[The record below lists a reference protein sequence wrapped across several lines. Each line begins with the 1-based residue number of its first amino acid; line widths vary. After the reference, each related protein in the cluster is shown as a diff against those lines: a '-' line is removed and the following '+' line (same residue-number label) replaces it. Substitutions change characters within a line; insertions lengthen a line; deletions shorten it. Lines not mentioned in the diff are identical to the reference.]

1 MDYSRLEILLILIT
15 GYTLIRFIS
24 LKKQLRKIEKQVYF
38 KERINISLNDKDIE
52 KLAET
57 INNNMRENK
66 QIEIDIMKREE
77 RLKQNISDI
86 AHDLRTPLSSI
97 MGYITLLDNCT
108 EKEKKEYINII
119 QRKSEELNL
128 LINNFYEVSLL
139 DNSSLKIDITSIDIV
154 QVIMDIVI
162 SNYALIKNNKI
173 EINNRVPEKQIKI
186 YGEEITCK
194 RIIQN
199 LVSNSI
205 KYSTGYISIEL
216 DELENEVVFTIK
228 NNVSNLKESDIE
240 HLFERFYTV
249 DKSRNRSGSGLGL
262 YIVKLLLNKI
272 GGEVKVAQSMGEKNI
287 KEVKSYIKSSIE
299 LNVFL
304 SLTYSLILILFNK
317 QLIRIF
323 INDEATT
330 VIAANYLSAVAFSQ
344 IFSAIEMISNGM
356 FTGIGKPKIPA
367 TISIIFTS
375 FRIPLAILLIKPF
388 GISGIWISIC
398 VSSILKGISSYLIYE
413 VKIKRNL

>member
-97 MGYITLLDNCT
+97 MGYITLLNNCT

-272 GGEVKVAQSMGEKNI
+272 GGEVK
-287 KEVKSYIKSSIE
+287 SIALE
-299 LNVFL
+299 DSIL
-304 SLTYSLILILFNK
+304 S
-317 QLIRIF
+317 
-323 INDEATT
+323 
-330 VIAANYLSAVAFSQ
+330 
-344 IFSAIEMISNGM
+344 
-356 FTGIGKPKIPA
+356 
-367 TISIIFTS
+367 ISIMF
-375 FRIPLAILLIKPF
+375 KPF
-388 GISGIWISIC
+388 
-398 VSSILKGISSYLIYE
+398 
-413 VKIKRNL
+413 IKLD

>member
-162 SNYALIKNNKI
+162 SNYALIKNNK
-173 EINNRVPEKQIKI
+173 
-186 YGEEITCK
+186 
-194 RIIQN
+194 
-199 LVSNSI
+199 
-205 KYSTGYISIEL
+205 
-216 DELENEVVFTIK
+216 
-228 NNVSNLKESDIE
+228 LK
-240 HLFERFYTV
+240 
-249 DKSRNRSGSGLGL
+249 
-262 YIVKLLLNKI
+262 
-272 GGEVKVAQSMGEKNI
+272 
-287 KEVKSYIKSSIE
+287 
-299 LNVFL
+299 
-304 SLTYSLILILFNK
+304 
-317 QLIRIF
+317 
-323 INDEATT
+323 
-330 VIAANYLSAVAFSQ
+330 
-344 IFSAIEMISNGM
+344 
-356 FTGIGKPKIPA
+356 
-367 TISIIFTS
+367 
-375 FRIPLAILLIKPF
+375 
-388 GISGIWISIC
+388 
-398 VSSILKGISSYLIYE
+398 
-413 VKIKRNL
+413 

>member
-272 GGEVKVAQSMGEKNI
+272 GGEVK
-287 KEVKSYIKSSIE
+287 SIALE
-299 LNVFL
+299 D
-304 SLTYSLILILFNK
+304 SIL
-317 QLIRIF
+317 R
-323 INDEATT
+323 
-330 VIAANYLSAVAFSQ
+330 
-344 IFSAIEMISNGM
+344 
-356 FTGIGKPKIPA
+356 
-367 TISIIFTS
+367 ISIMF
-375 FRIPLAILLIKPF
+375 KPF
-388 GISGIWISIC
+388 
-398 VSSILKGISSYLIYE
+398 
-413 VKIKRNL
+413 IKLD

>member
-228 NNVSNLKESDIE
+228 NSVLDLKESDIE
-240 HLFERFYTV
+240 HIFERFYTV

-272 GGEVKVAQSMGEKNI
+272 GGEVK
-287 KEVKSYIKSSIE
+287 SIALE
-299 LNVFL
+299 DSIL
-304 SLTYSLILILFNK
+304 S
-317 QLIRIF
+317 
-323 INDEATT
+323 
-330 VIAANYLSAVAFSQ
+330 
-344 IFSAIEMISNGM
+344 
-356 FTGIGKPKIPA
+356 
-367 TISIIFTS
+367 ISIMF
-375 FRIPLAILLIKPF
+375 KPF
-388 GISGIWISIC
+388 
-398 VSSILKGISSYLIYE
+398 
-413 VKIKRNL
+413 IKLD

>member
-1 MDYSRLEILLILIT
+1 MLEVLLILIT

-24 LKKQLRKIEKQVYF
+24 LKTQLRKIEKQVYS
-38 KERINISLNDKDIE
+38 KERVNITLNDKDIE

-57 INNNMRENK
+57 INNNMQEKK
-66 QIEIDIMKREE
+66 QIEIDIVNRGE

-86 AHDLRTPLSSI
+86 AHDLRTPLTSI
-97 MGYITLLDNCT
+97 RGYITLLDNCT
-108 EKEKKEYINII
+108 EREKKEYINII

-139 DNSSLKIDITSIDIV
+139 DNSSLKIDTTSIDIV

-173 EINNRVPEKQIKI
+173 EINNRVPEKQIII

-205 KYSTGYISIEL
+205 KYSIGYISIEL

-228 NNVSNLKESDIE
+228 NNVSDLKESDIE

-272 GGEVKVAQSMGEKNI
+272 GGEVKNI
-287 KEVKSYIKSSIE
+287 TLEDSI
-299 LNVFL
+299 L
-304 SLTYSLILILFNK
+304 S
-317 QLIRIF
+317 
-323 INDEATT
+323 
-330 VIAANYLSAVAFSQ
+330 
-344 IFSAIEMISNGM
+344 
-356 FTGIGKPKIPA
+356 
-367 TISIIFTS
+367 ISIMFKS
-375 FRIPLAILLIKPF
+375 FIK
-388 GISGIWISIC
+388 
-398 VSSILKGISSYLIYE
+398 LD
-413 VKIKRNL
+413 

>member
-272 GGEVKVAQSMGEKNI
+272 GGEVK
-287 KEVKSYIKSSIE
+287 SIALE
-299 LNVFL
+299 DSIL
-304 SLTYSLILILFNK
+304 S
-317 QLIRIF
+317 
-323 INDEATT
+323 
-330 VIAANYLSAVAFSQ
+330 
-344 IFSAIEMISNGM
+344 
-356 FTGIGKPKIPA
+356 
-367 TISIIFTS
+367 ISIMF
-375 FRIPLAILLIKPF
+375 KPF
-388 GISGIWISIC
+388 
-398 VSSILKGISSYLIYE
+398 
-413 VKIKRNL
+413 IKLY

>member
-15 GYTLIRFIS
+15 VYTLIRFIS

-272 GGEVKVAQSMGEKNI
+272 GGEVK
-287 KEVKSYIKSSIE
+287 SIALE
-299 LNVFL
+299 DSIL
-304 SLTYSLILILFNK
+304 S
-317 QLIRIF
+317 
-323 INDEATT
+323 
-330 VIAANYLSAVAFSQ
+330 
-344 IFSAIEMISNGM
+344 
-356 FTGIGKPKIPA
+356 
-367 TISIIFTS
+367 ISIMF
-375 FRIPLAILLIKPF
+375 KPF
-388 GISGIWISIC
+388 
-398 VSSILKGISSYLIYE
+398 
-413 VKIKRNL
+413 IKLD

>member
-272 GGEVKVAQSMGEKNI
+272 GGEVK
-287 KEVKSYIKSSIE
+287 SIALE
-299 LNVFL
+299 DSIL
-304 SLTYSLILILFNK
+304 S
-317 QLIRIF
+317 
-323 INDEATT
+323 
-330 VIAANYLSAVAFSQ
+330 
-344 IFSAIEMISNGM
+344 
-356 FTGIGKPKIPA
+356 
-367 TISIIFTS
+367 ISIMF
-375 FRIPLAILLIKPF
+375 KPF
-388 GISGIWISIC
+388 ISLDS
-398 VSSILKGISSYLIYE
+398 
-413 VKIKRNL
+413 

>member
-154 QVIMDIVI
+154 QVIIDIVI
-162 SNYALIKNNKI
+162 SNYSLIKNNKI

-272 GGEVKVAQSMGEKNI
+272 GGEVK
-287 KEVKSYIKSSIE
+287 SIALE
-299 LNVFL
+299 DSIL
-304 SLTYSLILILFNK
+304 S
-317 QLIRIF
+317 
-323 INDEATT
+323 
-330 VIAANYLSAVAFSQ
+330 
-344 IFSAIEMISNGM
+344 
-356 FTGIGKPKIPA
+356 
-367 TISIIFTS
+367 ISIMF
-375 FRIPLAILLIKPF
+375 KPF
-388 GISGIWISIC
+388 
-398 VSSILKGISSYLIYE
+398 
-413 VKIKRNL
+413 IKLD

>member
-66 QIEIDIMKREE
+66 QIEIDFMKREE

-272 GGEVKVAQSMGEKNI
+272 GGEVK
-287 KEVKSYIKSSIE
+287 SIALE
-299 LNVFL
+299 DSIL
-304 SLTYSLILILFNK
+304 S
-317 QLIRIF
+317 
-323 INDEATT
+323 
-330 VIAANYLSAVAFSQ
+330 
-344 IFSAIEMISNGM
+344 
-356 FTGIGKPKIPA
+356 
-367 TISIIFTS
+367 ISIMF
-375 FRIPLAILLIKPF
+375 KPF
-388 GISGIWISIC
+388 
-398 VSSILKGISSYLIYE
+398 
-413 VKIKRNL
+413 IKLD

>member
-262 YIVKLLLNKI
+262 DIVKLLLNKI
-272 GGEVKVAQSMGEKNI
+272 GGEVK
-287 KEVKSYIKSSIE
+287 SIALE
-299 LNVFL
+299 DSIL
-304 SLTYSLILILFNK
+304 S
-317 QLIRIF
+317 
-323 INDEATT
+323 
-330 VIAANYLSAVAFSQ
+330 
-344 IFSAIEMISNGM
+344 
-356 FTGIGKPKIPA
+356 
-367 TISIIFTS
+367 ISIMF
-375 FRIPLAILLIKPF
+375 KPF
-388 GISGIWISIC
+388 
-398 VSSILKGISSYLIYE
+398 
-413 VKIKRNL
+413 IKLD

>member
-1 MDYSRLEILLILIT
+1 MYYSRLEILLILIT

-272 GGEVKVAQSMGEKNI
+272 GGEVK
-287 KEVKSYIKSSIE
+287 SIALE
-299 LNVFL
+299 DSIL
-304 SLTYSLILILFNK
+304 S
-317 QLIRIF
+317 
-323 INDEATT
+323 
-330 VIAANYLSAVAFSQ
+330 
-344 IFSAIEMISNGM
+344 
-356 FTGIGKPKIPA
+356 
-367 TISIIFTS
+367 ISIMF
-375 FRIPLAILLIKPF
+375 KPF
-388 GISGIWISIC
+388 
-398 VSSILKGISSYLIYE
+398 
-413 VKIKRNL
+413 IKLD

>member
-38 KERINISLNDKDIE
+38 KERINISLNYKDIE

-272 GGEVKVAQSMGEKNI
+272 GGEVK
-287 KEVKSYIKSSIE
+287 SIALE
-299 LNVFL
+299 DSIL
-304 SLTYSLILILFNK
+304 S
-317 QLIRIF
+317 
-323 INDEATT
+323 
-330 VIAANYLSAVAFSQ
+330 
-344 IFSAIEMISNGM
+344 
-356 FTGIGKPKIPA
+356 
-367 TISIIFTS
+367 ISIMF
-375 FRIPLAILLIKPF
+375 KPF
-388 GISGIWISIC
+388 
-398 VSSILKGISSYLIYE
+398 
-413 VKIKRNL
+413 IKLD

>member
-77 RLKQNISDI
+77 RLKHNISDI

-272 GGEVKVAQSMGEKNI
+272 GGEVK
-287 KEVKSYIKSSIE
+287 SIALE
-299 LNVFL
+299 DSIL
-304 SLTYSLILILFNK
+304 S
-317 QLIRIF
+317 
-323 INDEATT
+323 
-330 VIAANYLSAVAFSQ
+330 
-344 IFSAIEMISNGM
+344 
-356 FTGIGKPKIPA
+356 
-367 TISIIFTS
+367 ISIMF
-375 FRIPLAILLIKPF
+375 KPF
-388 GISGIWISIC
+388 
-398 VSSILKGISSYLIYE
+398 
-413 VKIKRNL
+413 IKLD

>member
-173 EINNRVPEKQIKI
+173 EINNRVPEKQI
-186 YGEEITCK
+186 
-194 RIIQN
+194 
-199 LVSNSI
+199 
-205 KYSTGYISIEL
+205 
-216 DELENEVVFTIK
+216 
-228 NNVSNLKESDIE
+228 
-240 HLFERFYTV
+240 
-249 DKSRNRSGSGLGL
+249 
-262 YIVKLLLNKI
+262 
-272 GGEVKVAQSMGEKNI
+272 
-287 KEVKSYIKSSIE
+287 
-299 LNVFL
+299 
-304 SLTYSLILILFNK
+304 
-317 QLIRIF
+317 
-323 INDEATT
+323 
-330 VIAANYLSAVAFSQ
+330 
-344 IFSAIEMISNGM
+344 
-356 FTGIGKPKIPA
+356 
-367 TISIIFTS
+367 
-375 FRIPLAILLIKPF
+375 
-388 GISGIWISIC
+388 
-398 VSSILKGISSYLIYE
+398 
-413 VKIKRNL
+413 